1 MMWWLD
7 LNLIAGW
14 IIGWFLAEADHFVYA
29 TMCNPQELTCQRV
42 RAEMDK
48 KNWKNA
54 WRMLQDTKFERNK
67 LPIRNVL
74 TLISMTGVGIWVVSS
89 SGSLLASGL
98 VFGFCIRL
106 FSELVTDTGFK
117 KWYWIFA
124 REFSLSEHRGFL
136 GAIALGIIWQW
147 WYLIRG

>member
-1 MMWWLD
+1 MLWPD
-7 LNLIAGW
+7 LNLV
-14 IIGWFLAEADHFVYA
+14 IGWVIGWLLAEADHLVYA

-48 KNWKNA
+48 KNWRNA
-54 WRMLQDTKFERNK
+54 WKMLEETKFERNK
-67 LPIRNVL
+67 LPIRNIL

-98 VFGFCIRL
+98 VFGFCVRL
-106 FSELVTDTGFK
+106 FSELIFDTDYK

-124 REFSLSEHRGFL
+124 REFSLPEHKGFL
-136 GAIALGIIWQW
+136 GAITFGIILQW